1 MTGSF
6 ALNIIMILSFSVL
19 VQWVNMALTP
29 LRPWAPDVFYS
40 SPDNL
45 CEIEKSFVNQVE
57 NQPYVKRAFG
67 RMYKAFRQNMKGN
80 RGEST

>member
-6 ALNIIMILSFSVL
+6 ALSIIMILSFSVL

-29 LRPWAPDVFYS
+29 LKPWAPDVFYS

-57 NQPYVKRAFG
+57 NQPYVKRAL
-67 RMYKAFRQNMKGN
+67 RCIEDLFRQNMKGN
-80 RGEST
+80 QDRLI